1 MEERNYDELISDILI
16 HLATLDE
23 QLRKADTRMDLSVKR
38 IVKLENCV
46 EFLAKKQ
53 DSALIAFQEFIAMQS
68 KLNKY
73 FLDYIEKNPNQ
84 VRQ

>member
-16 HLATLDE
+16 HLSTLDE
-23 QLRKADTRMDLSVKR
+23 QLRKADTRIDLSVKR
-38 IVKLENCV
+38 IVKLENRV

-53 DSALIAFQEFIAMQS
+53 DTAIMAFQEFISMQS

-73 FLDYIEKNPNQ
+73 F
-84 VRQ
+84 

>member
-16 HLATLDE
+16 HLSTLDE

-38 IVKLENCV
+38 IVKLENRV
-46 EFLAKKQ
+46 DFLTKKQ
-53 DSALIAFQEFIAMQS
+53 DTAIIAFQEFISMQS

-73 FLDYIEKNPNQ
+73 FLDYIEKNPIK
-84 VRQ
+84 